1 MFLPALST
9 PDFIVIITLL
19 VAGSVLLFYKPL
31 TNSSTWRATV
41 TPLASIM
48 GSGFL
53 VCAPILYKNAGN
65 YAVAVMAGLLCVA
78 YATGSVIRFNIKYA
92 EPLLETL
99 TLPDFKRREH
109 RLHASHRA
117 AARQVAMV
125 EGIEIAERISHMV
138 LAGAYCVSVSYYL
151 QLLASFALFFIH
163 IENMLYGRML
173 VTAILVGIGI
183 TGYLRGLQ
191 GIERLERVVVGV
203 NLSMITA
210 LIAALAWFNWTA
222 LTQGQWHVNAI
233 ALNPDTGRL
242 ARLVMGLLI
251 VVQGFETSRFLGSEH
266 PGELRI
272 RTMRLAQFISSLI
285 YLAFLALMAL
295 VVSRAG
301 NIEQTGITAIVT
313 LSAIVSTI
321 LPALISITAIFSQ
334 FSAATADDAGCSG
347 LLESIIRGHL
357 PGRYA
362 YLMVSAAAI
371 ALTWLTDVY
380 EIISFASRAFAV
392 YYAMQCIVALLVA
405 RSHKEVPSR
414 TAHELFHG
422 AVLVICTAV
431 AIFGIPAE

>member
-1 MFLPALST
+1 MPALST
-9 PDFIVIITLL
+9 ADLIVIVTLVL
-19 VAGSVLLFYKPL
+19 TGSVLLFYKPL
-31 TNSSTWRATV
+31 INSSSWRATV

-78 YATGSVIRFNIKYA
+78 YAVGSVIRFNIKYA

-99 TLPDFKRREH
+99 NIPDFKRREH
-109 RLHASHRA
+109 RLHVSHRA
-117 AARQVAMV
+117 AAHQVAMA
-125 EGIEIAERISHMV
+125 ESIEVAERISHIV

-151 QLLASFALFFIH
+151 QLLSSFALLFIH
-163 IENMLYGRML
+163 IENILYGRIL
-173 VTAILVGIGI
+173 VTLILAGIGI
-183 TGYLRGLQ
+183 TGYLHGLR

-210 LIAALAWFNWTA
+210 LIAALAWFNYTA

-233 ALNPDTGRL
+233 ALNPDTGHL

-266 PGELRI
+266 PREVRI

-285 YLAFLALMAL
+285 YIVFLALMAL
-295 VVSRAG
+295 VVSKAG
-301 NIEQTGITAIVT
+301 DIEQTGITAIVA
-313 LSAIVSTI
+313 LSAIVSAI
-321 LPALISITAIFSQ
+321 LPALISVTAIFSQ

-357 PGRYA
+357 PGSYA

-371 ALTWLTDVY
+371 TLTWLTNVY
-380 EIISFASRAFAV
+380 EIISVASRAFAV
-392 YYAMQCIVALLVA
+392 YYAMQCIVALLVT
-405 RSHKEVPSR
+405 RGHKEVPSR
-414 TAHELFHG
+414 LAHALFHG
-422 AVLVICTAV
+422 TVLVICTAV
-431 AIFGIPAE
+431 AVFGIPAG